1 MGKTKIDWCDEVRNP
16 VWGCKHG
23 CEYCYA
29 RKFAYRMSFND
40 DLMDH
45 FKKADKNINIDDIR
59 NFKPTW
65 IESNFVKP
73 FPKKP
78 SRIFVDSMSDI
89 AFWKPE
95 WFKRVIIKI
104 SQNPQHTFIFL
115 TKAPKIYSK
124 YHFPS
129 NCWLGVT
136 VTGVDDVNRS
146 IQLESQKN
154 NLTFISLEPMLT
166 EDVLAVYFQHNWII
180 AGLETGRKG
189 VFIPQIENIELII
202 DLCEIHKIPLFMKE
216 SMKKVWGEELIQ
228 EFPELNIEN

>member
-1 MGKTKIDWCDEVRNP
+1 MMGKTKIGWCDEVWNSA
-16 VWGCKHG
+16 WGCKHD

-40 DLMDH
+40 GLMDH
-45 FKKADKNINIDDIR
+45 FKKADKNLNVKNIR

-65 IESNFVKP
+65 VESNFVKP
-73 FPKKP
+73 FPKQP
-78 SRIFVDSMSDI
+78 SRIFVNSMSDI

-95 WFKRVIIKI
+95 WFKRVITKI
-104 SQNPQHTFIFL
+104 SLNPQHTFMFL

-136 VTGVDDVNRS
+136 VTSNDDVNKS
-146 IQLESQKN
+146 IQLESQKD

-166 EDVLAVYFQHNWII
+166 EDMFAVYFEHDWII
-180 AGLETGRKG
+180 VGLETGRKD
-189 VFIPQIENIELII
+189 VFIPQKENVESIKR
-202 DLCEIHKIPLFMKE
+202 LCKIFEVPLFMKE
-216 SMKKVWGEELIQ
+216 SMKIYDKPLIQ
-228 EFPELNIEN
+228 EFPR